1 MRPLTLTLKGFRG
14 IRDGLGLDALTLDFE
29 KLAGDAQ
36 LVALVGANG
45 RGKSTIMEN
54 MTPFL
59 TMPSRAT
66 VAGPGG
72 FSYYDHVFLPE
83 NTKDL
88 IWVHEGAATGRKSS
102 SVSTVDA
109 ERKPF
114 SISSTSAAFGS
125 PCDST
130 TALCLTAKSTRT
142 AAAWSRSAVVLRR
155 SSHPCSRPKASG
167 R

>member
-88 IWVHEGAATGRKSS
+88 IWVLRAPLQVANRHPSQRSTQNGSLSPYRRRARLLAARATQ
-102 SVSTVDA
+102 
-109 ERKPF
+109 
-114 SISSTSAAFGS
+114 
-125 PCDST
+125 
-130 TALCLTAKSTRT
+130 
-142 AAAWSRSAVVLRR
+142 RR
-155 SSHPCSRPKASG
+155 HCV
-167 R
+167 